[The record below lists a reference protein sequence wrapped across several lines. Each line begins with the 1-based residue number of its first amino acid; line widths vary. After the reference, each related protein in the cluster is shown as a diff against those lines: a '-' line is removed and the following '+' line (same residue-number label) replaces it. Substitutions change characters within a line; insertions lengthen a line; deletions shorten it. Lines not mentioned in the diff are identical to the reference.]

1 MICKAIRNFLRAKFP
16 VKKFLRFALY
26 LFSYRIELL
35 AVGRQRLIN
44 MYWKRGFKMKEKGSS
59 FSGSIG
65 FVLAAAGSAVGV
77 GNMEISVSLCE
88 GWGRSVSLDLSC
100 ARIDLWLCVAD
111 N

>member
-16 VKKFLRFALY
+16 VKKLLRFALY

-44 MYWKRGFKMKEKGSS
+44 MYWKRGFEMKEKGSS

-65 FVLAAAGSAVGV
+65 FVLA
-77 GNMEISVSLCE
+77 EISVPLCE